1 VRSLSDRKQG
11 STGSSQAG
19 GKFWNALMVVIA
31 AFCIFG
37 GAYAVYAFN
46 HLLKRGLLFST
57 ISGVALFAIGLVL
70 IGYLV
75 KRKVIS

>member
-1 VRSLSDRKQG
+1 
-11 STGSSQAG
+11 
-19 GKFWNALMVVIA
+19 MVVIA

-57 ISGVALFAIGLVL
+57 VSGVGLFAVGLVL
-70 IGYLV
+70 MGYLA
-75 KRKVIS
+75 KRRVIS